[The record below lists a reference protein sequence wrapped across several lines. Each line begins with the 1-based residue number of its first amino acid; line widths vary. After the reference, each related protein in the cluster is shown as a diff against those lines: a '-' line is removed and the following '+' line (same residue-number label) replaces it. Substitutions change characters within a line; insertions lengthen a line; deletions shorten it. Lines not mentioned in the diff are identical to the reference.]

1 MAFEMDEMNRRSQ
14 ERQQR
19 QEARRRKERANRIR
33 ILAALGILAACGVL
47 IAFTSLGGMPGKP
60 KDTAPSQPGE
70 QLSTAGTTAPVETEP
85 PVTETEPQMESK
97 PGQQG
102 NFQPT
107 TVIHFAAAGDLNITD
122 KVVASGGVNYDYTA
136 AFMDVLPLL
145 SEADLTAMNLE
156 GNVCGAPYDGNS
168 APQQLLEAL
177 KAAGVDM
184 LQLANSKSINRGVAG
199 LNATVRSVRAAEMAA
214 VGAVAEGEEPG
225 AYVIRYV
232 NGIKVAVVAFTKGM
246 DGMAMPVGSEKLVN
260 LLYTDYAST
269 YKKVDTKGITELLRK
284 VQEEEPDITIALLH
298 WGSEYS
304 DVHSATQETIQKL
317 MLKEGV
323 DAIIGTHPHFVQEMI
338 FDREKGTFVAYSLG
352 DFFGDAVR
360 SGTAYSVVLDLE
372 ITKDNTTGV
381 TKVTNFSYTPIYTVE
396 DDTGSLRVLRLKEAV
411 DAYNAAQVGH
421 VTEATYKDML
431 YGLDRLEKRIHPKQE
446 GTDSTDSTE

>member
-14 ERQQR
+14 ERQKR
-19 QEARRRKERANRIR
+19 QEARLKKERRNRIR
-33 ILAALGILAACGVL
+33 LLAALGVLVACGLL
-47 IAFTSLGGMPGKP
+47 IFFTSV
-60 KDTAPSQPGE
+60 APE
-70 QLSTAGTTAPVETEP
+70 QRPATPTETTTEPVETEP
-85 PVTETEPQMESK
+85 VQTEVK
-97 PGQQG
+97 PGETGQQDG
-102 NFQPT
+102 FQPT
-107 TVIHFAAAGDLNITD
+107 TVITFAAAGDLNITD
-122 KVVASGGVNYDYTA
+122 KVVASGGVNYDYTN

-145 SEADLTAMNLE
+145 SKADLTALNLE
-156 GNVCGAPYDGNS
+156 GNVCGAPYGADS

-184 LQLANSKSINRGVAG
+184 LQLANSKAISRGVSG
-199 LNATVRSVRAAEMAA
+199 LNSTVRSVRAAGMAV

-232 NGIKVAVVAFTKGM
+232 DGVKVAVVSFTKGM
-246 DGMAMPVGSEKLVN
+246 DGMAMPVGSENLVN

-269 YKKVDTKGITELLRK
+269 YKKVDTKAITSLLRK

-304 DVHSATQETIQKL
+304 DVHSATQDSIRKL

-323 DAIIGTHPHFVQEMI
+323 DAIIGTHPHFVQEME
-338 FDREKGTFVAYSLG
+338 FDQANGTFVAYSLG
-352 DFFGDAVR
+352 DFFGDAAR
-360 SGTAYSVVLDLE
+360 SGTAYSVVLELE

-396 DDTGSLRVLRLKEAV
+396 DDTGSLRVLRLQEAI
-411 DAYNAAQVGH
+411 NA
-421 VTEATYKDML
+421 YKDSQVAHVSDAVYNDMV
-431 YGLDRLEKRIHPKQE
+431 YGMDRLEKRINPTKE
-446 GTDSTDSTE
+446 

>member
-14 ERQQR
+14 ERQKR
-19 QEARRRKERANRIR
+19 QEARLKKERRNRIR
-33 ILAALGILAACGVL
+33 LLAALGVLVACGLL
-47 IAFTSLGGMPGKP
+47 IFFTSVAPEQKP
-60 KDTAPSQPGE
+60 ATPTE
-70 QLSTAGTTAPVETEP
+70 TTTEPVETEP
-85 PVTETEPQMESK
+85 VQTEVK
-97 PGQQG
+97 PGETGQQDG
-102 NFQPT
+102 FQPT
-107 TVIHFAAAGDLNITD
+107 TVITFAAAGDLNITD
-122 KVVASGGVNYDYTA
+122 KVVASGGVNYDYTN

-145 SEADLTAMNLE
+145 SKADLTALNLE
-156 GNVCGAPYDGNS
+156 GNVCGAPYGADS

-184 LQLANSKSINRGVAG
+184 LQLANSKAISRGVSG
-199 LNATVRSVRAAEMAA
+199 LNSTVRSVRAAGMAV

-232 NGIKVAVVAFTKGM
+232 DGVKVAVVSFTKGM
-246 DGMAMPVGSEKLVN
+246 DGMAMPVGSENLVN

-269 YKKVDTKGITELLRK
+269 YKKVDTKAITSLLRK

-304 DVHSATQETIQKL
+304 DVHSATQDSIRKL

-323 DAIIGTHPHFVQEMI
+323 DAIIGTHPHFVQEME
-338 FDREKGTFVAYSLG
+338 FDQANGTFVAYSLG
-352 DFFGDAVR
+352 DFFGDAAR
-360 SGTAYSVVLDLE
+360 SGTAYSVVLELE

-396 DDTGSLRVLRLKEAV
+396 DDTGSLRVLRLQEAI
-411 DAYNAAQVGH
+411 NA
-421 VTEATYKDML
+421 YKDSQVAHVSDAVYNDMV
-431 YGLDRLEKRIHPKQE
+431 YGMDRLEKRINPTKE
-446 GTDSTDSTE
+446 

>member
-19 QEARRRKERANRIR
+19 QEARRRKERATRIR
-33 ILAALGILAACGVL
+33 MLVALGVLAAVGVL
-47 IAFTSLGGMPGKP
+47 ILMTSLGGGLPGKP
-60 KDTAPSQPGE
+60 QGTEPKETGQSTQTSDPSTAPNETQ
-70 QLSTAGTTAPVETEP
+70 TEP
-85 PVTETEPQMESK
+85 SGAV
-97 PGQQG
+97 QQSDSTLQG
-102 NFQPT
+102 EFQPT

-122 KVVASGGVNYDYTA
+122 KVVASGGVNYDYTQ

-145 SEADLTAMNLE
+145 SEADLTALNLE
-156 GNVCGAPYDGNS
+156 GNVCGAPYDGES

-184 LQLANSKSINRGVAG
+184 LQLANSKAINRGVTG

-232 NGIKVAVVAFTKGM
+232 NGVKVAVVAFTKGM
-246 DGMAMPVGSEKLVN
+246 DGMAMPAGSESLVN

-269 YKKVDTKGITELLRK
+269 YKSVDTKGITALLRK
-284 VQEEEPDITIALLH
+284 VQEETPDITIALLH

-304 DVHSATQETIQKL
+304 DVHSATQSKIQSL
-317 MLKEGV
+317 MFKEGV
-323 DAIIGTHPHFVQEMI
+323 DAIIGTHPHFVQEMV
-338 FDREKGTFVAYSLG
+338 FDAENGTFVAYSLG
-352 DFFGDAVR
+352 DFFGDASR

-381 TKVTNFSYTPIYTVE
+381 TKVTGFSYTPIYTVE
-396 DDTGSLRVLRLKEAV
+396 DDTGAMRVLRLQEAIN
-411 DAYNAAQVGH
+411 AYETAQVGH
-421 VTEATYKDML
+421 VTEETYKDMV
-431 YGLDRLEKRIHPKQE
+431 YGLERLKTRITPKPEETEEK
-446 GTDSTDSTE
+446 D